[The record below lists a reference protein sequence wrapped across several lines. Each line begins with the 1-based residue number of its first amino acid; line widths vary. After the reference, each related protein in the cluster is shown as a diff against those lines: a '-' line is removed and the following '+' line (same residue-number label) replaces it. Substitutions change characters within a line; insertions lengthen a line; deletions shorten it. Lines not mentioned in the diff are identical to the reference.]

1 MKKRKKYHKTGS
13 LRHRRPKRRKKH
25 NFINSPLKNEVI
37 RLLFLA
43 GSPITIKEIVPKL
56 NYRRFSRKDLAQIL
70 SELLIENI
78 VRKSSKNSYSL
89 STRHNLVTGTVDANP
104 RGFGYLT
111 NIEDMAQQPPY
122 QRPSRDGFMTSSRMG
137 SARHG
142 DRVLAQ
148 IIKIRRDGR
157 PEIQIIG
164 VLKRQSDRLAGY
176 LEKDAAGFYLQPE
189 DLRYPIVRI
198 REHDDINKHIGD
210 CVIVQLHQEST
221 DRQTLSGKIIEII
234 GSPDNVDVQMR
245 MVIERYKL
253 PFIFS
258 NEALHQ
264 SKSLSTVEKQGLED
278 NNRLDLRS
286 IPFVTIDGESAK
298 DFDDAVAVEQTKK
311 GYRLYVAIAD
321 VSHFVRP
328 GSHLDKEAY
337 ARGTSIY
344 FPGRVIPMLPEA
356 LSNNLCS
363 LLPHKDRLTFTAILE
378 FDAQGKRLKKKFI
391 RSIIR
396 SRQRLT
402 YRTVQKI
409 LVDDDQELRNTH
421 KKLLLS
427 LDPAAQLAILL
438 KKRREQ
444 RGSIHFTIPEPEI
457 LLTVDGTIDSINRAQ
472 RFFAH
477 ELIEE
482 FMLAANEAV
491 AGTFTERRHQAL
503 YRIHEQPD
511 SEKVKEFISFV
522 STIGLHLPAYDNT
535 AEWYNQ
541 ALDSVKE
548 SPKEYIVNNLL
559 LRTMQQARYDYT
571 NVGHFGLAA
580 TDYCHFTSPIRRYP
594 DLVVHRNLLELI
606 STPTSKRQKIKSKKR
621 LEVASHL
628 STRERMAVK
637 AERDMNDRLK
647 VEFMKKHI
655 GESFDGIIS
664 GVNNF
669 AFFVELIALFVSGSV
684 ALSDLT
690 DDYYFYEPANH
701 RLIGELSHKVYQ
713 VGDLI
718 RVTLVDVDSRRNR
731 IQFIP
736 AAVRQKAS

>member
-1 MKKRKKYHKTGS
+1 MKKRKKYRQAGS
-13 LRHRRPKRRKKH
+13 LRQSRPKRRKKY
-25 NFINSPLKNEVI
+25 NFINSALKNEVI

-43 GSPITIKEIVPKL
+43 DSPMTIKEISPKL
-56 NYRRFSRKDLAQIL
+56 NYHRFSRKDLAQIL

-78 VRKSSKNSYSL
+78 ARKNSKNSFSL
-89 STRHNLVTGTVDANP
+89 SARHNLVTGTIDAKP

-111 NIEDMAQQPPY
+111 HIDDMALRPPY
-122 QRPSRDGFMTSSRMG
+122 SRPTRDGFITSSRMG

-148 IIKIRRDGR
+148 IIKLRRDGR

-164 VLKRQSDRLAGY
+164 VIKRRSDRLAGY
-176 LEKDAAGFYLQPE
+176 LEKDATVFYLQPE
-189 DLRYPIVRI
+189 DPRYPIVRV

-210 CVIVQLHQEST
+210 CVIVQLIPENT
-221 DRQTLSGKIIEII
+221 DRQILSGTIIEFL
-234 GSPDNVDVQMR
+234 GSRDNVDVQMR
-245 MVIERYKL
+245 MVIERYRL
-253 PFIFS
+253 PFVFS
-258 NEALHQ
+258 EETLRQ
-264 SKSLSTVEKQGLED
+264 SKSLSTVEKQGFD
-278 NNRLDLRS
+278 DSNRLDLRT

-298 DFDDAVAVEQTKK
+298 DFDDAVAVDKTTK

-328 GSHLDKEAY
+328 GSQLDKEAY
-337 ARGTSIY
+337 ERGTSIY

-363 LLPHKDRLTFTAILE
+363 LLPQKDRLTFTAILE
-378 FDAQGKRLKKKFI
+378 FDAFGKRLKKKFS

-396 SRQRLT
+396 SRKRLT

-409 LVDDDQELRNTH
+409 LVDDDKELRNTH
-421 KKLLLS
+421 KKLLPS
-427 LDPAAQLAILL
+427 LEPAAQLAILL
-438 KKRREQ
+438 KKRREK

-457 LLTVDGTIDSINRAQ
+457 LLTEDGTIDSINRAQ

-491 AGTFTERRHQAL
+491 AETFTERRQQTL

-511 SEKVKEFISFV
+511 NEKVDDFISFV

-541 ALDSVKE
+541 ALDSVKD

-559 LRTMQQARYDYT
+559 LRTMQQARYDYV

-580 TDYCHFTSPIRRYP
+580 IDYCHFTSPIRRYP
-594 DLVVHRNLLELI
+594 DLVVHRNVLELI
-606 STPTSKRQKIKSKKR
+606 STPTSKPTQLKEKKR
-621 LEVASHL
+621 SEIASHL
-628 STRERMAVK
+628 STRERMAIK

-669 AFFVELIALFVSGSV
+669 AFFVELITMFVSGSV
-684 ALSDLT
+684 ALSQLT

-701 RLIGELSHKVYQ
+701 RLIGELSNKVYQ

-718 RVTLVDVDSRRNR
+718 RVTLVDVDSRKNR

-736 AAVRQKAS
+736 AAVRQRSS

>member
-1 MKKRKKYHKTGS
+1 MKKRKKYRKAGS
-13 LRHRRPKRRKKH
+13 LRQRPPKRHKK
-25 NFINSPLKNEVI
+25 FSYINSALKNEVI

-43 GSPITIKEIVPKL
+43 DSPMSIKEISPRL

-78 VRKSSKNSYSL
+78 ARKNSKNSFSL
-89 STRHNLVTGTVDANP
+89 STRHSLVTGTVDAKP

-111 NIEDMAQQPPY
+111 DIADMALQPPY
-122 QRPSRDGFMTSSRMG
+122 PRPTRDGFITSSRMG

-148 IIKIRRDGR
+148 IIKLRRDGR

-189 DLRYPIVRI
+189 DPRYPTVRI
-198 REHDDINKHIGD
+198 RKHENINKHIGD
-210 CVIVQLHQEST
+210 CVIVQLLRDNL
-221 DRQTLSGKIIEII
+221 DRQTLSGKIIEIL

-245 MVIERYKL
+245 MVIERYGL

-258 NEALHQ
+258 KEALHQ
-264 SKSLSTVEKQGLED
+264 SKSLSTLEKQGLD
-278 NNRLDLRS
+278 DSNRLDLRS

-298 DFDDAVAVEQTKK
+298 DFDDAVAVEKVKK

-328 GSHLDKEAY
+328 GSQLDKEAY
-337 ARGTSIY
+337 ERGTSIY

-378 FDAQGKRLKKKFI
+378 FDTKGKRLKKTFT

-402 YRTVQKI
+402 YRIVQKI
-409 LVDDDQELRNTH
+409 LVDDDNELRNTH
-421 KKLLLS
+421 KTLLPS
-427 LDPAAQLAILL
+427 LEPAAKLAILL
-438 KKRREQ
+438 KKRREK

-457 LLTVDGTIDSINRAQ
+457 LLTEDGIIDSINRAQ

-491 AGTFTERRHQAL
+491 AETFTQRRQQAL

-511 SEKVKEFISFV
+511 NEKVAEFISFV
-522 STIGLHLPAYDNT
+522 STIGLHLPAYDNN

-541 ALDSVKE
+541 ALDSVKD

-559 LRTMQQARYDYT
+559 LRTMQQARYDYV

-580 TDYCHFTSPIRRYP
+580 VDYCHFTSPIRRYP
-594 DLVVHRNLLELI
+594 DLVVHRDLFKLLTSSAEKTSSRKKNKNLETAI
-606 STPTSKRQKIKSKKR
+606 
-621 LEVASHL
+621 HL
-628 STRERMAVK
+628 SARERTAVK

-647 VEFMKKHI
+647 IQFMKKHI
-655 GESFDGIIS
+655 GKTFDGIIS

-669 AFFVELIALFVSGSV
+669 AFFVELLDLFITGSV
-684 ALSDLT
+684 GLSELT
-690 DDYYFYEPANH
+690 DDYYFFEPDHH
-701 RLIGELSHKVYQ
+701 RLIGELSRKIFQ
-713 VGDLI
+713 IGDII
-718 RVTLVDVDSRRNR
+718 RVTVVSVDSQRGR
-731 IQFIP
+731 INFIP
-736 AAVRQKAS
+736 EYLVL